1 MILFINSIAH
11 LLVDGACAAAL
22 FGKLGDNPSFTAMV
36 LLYTTLAFSTQGLVG
51 LAADQVKRHAIYG
64 SAAMLFVAAGFF
76 LSVPPWVCVCIL
88 GIGNSFFHVA
98 AGIMTL
104 EESNGRAGKLG
115 VFVAPGAIG
124 LTAGTLWPA
133 AGAFFAIA
141 LCACAAVLLFVTRRS
156 YASCSG
162 SAMANTVRPDLA
174 VIALL
179 TLSVA
184 VRAIGGTAVC
194 FPWKITSALTMLLTC
209 FVFAGKC
216 AGGYL
221 CDKIGVKKTAWLSII
236 PAAIL
241 IAFCSEWMVSSLA
254 GQLLLN
260 LTMPV
265 TLWLLYRAMPDSPGF
280 AFGLAASAL
289 WPGTLIGKMM
299 SGQYLWL
306 CVLVSFAFA
315 LMSILFAEKRILR
328 GKH

>member
-1 MILFINSIAH
+1 M
-11 LLVDGACAAAL
+11 CAATL
-22 FGKLGDNPSFTAMV
+22 FGKLGDLPAFAAMV
-36 LLYTTLAFSTQGLVG
+36 LLYNTLAFSTQGLVG
-51 LAADQVKRHAIYG
+51 LAADQVKRHSLCG
-64 SAAMLFVAAGFF
+64 SAAMLLVAAGFF
-76 LSVPPWVCVCIL
+76 LPVSPWVCVCII

-98 AGIMTL
+98 AGCMTL

-133 AGAFFAIA
+133 AGAFLAVA
-141 LCACAAVLLFVTRRS
+141 LCACAAVLLLVTQRS
-156 YASCSG
+156 DVSCSG
-162 SAMANTVRPDLA
+162 TAIAHTIRPDVA

-184 VRAIGGTAVC
+184 VRAIGGTAVS
-194 FPWKITSALTMLLTC
+194 FPWKITSALSLLLTC
-209 FVFAGKC
+209 SVFAGKC

-221 CDKIGVKKTAWLSII
+221 CDKLGVKKSAWLSIV

-241 IAFCSEWMVSSLA
+241 IAFCSEWMVPSLA
-254 GQLLLN
+254 GQFLLN

-289 WPGTLIGKMM
+289 WPGTLIGRMM

-315 LMSILFAEKRILR
+315 LASILFAEKRIFH